1 MGSSLP
7 EDVTGA
13 AGCPESEPEPAAQAS
28 RRGAPRA
35 PTPAPAPLALLLP
48 PNRPVLSVAPMMAW
62 TTHHFRQ
69 LMRMLTKR
77 TLLYTEM
84 YPADVVLQA
93 ASVSL
98 ERLETLIGFD
108 ETQRP
113 LAVQL
118 GGRDPKRLAEAA
130 GLCAERGYDEVN
142 INVGCPSETVSLG
155 QCYGA
160 ALMREAGLV
169 QELAA
174 VVREL
179 CRAVA
184 PKRKAYLL
192 DCDLLSRRQARDE
205 DGEPNLQYSSN
216 IEAVWWH

>member
-1 MGSSLP
+1 MGSGLP
-7 EDVTGA
+7 EDVTA
-13 AGCPESEPEPAAQAS
+13 TAVASCPELEPEPAAPRS
-28 RRGAPRA
+28 APRCGD
-35 PTPAPAPLALLLP
+35 PALALATALLLP

-93 ASVSL
+93 AAVSP
-98 ERLETLIGFD
+98 ERLESLIGFQAS
-108 ETQRP
+108 QRP

-118 GGRDPKRLAEAA
+118 GGRDPERLAAAA
-130 GLCAERGYDEVN
+130 GTCAARGYDEVN

-169 QELAA
+169 QALAA
-174 VVREL
+174 AVRAAVPPTVAVTIKHRLGVDDHDSWDQLVEFVTVVSQPP
-179 CRAVA
+179 ASVT
-184 PKRKAYLL
+184 
-192 DCDLLSRRQARDE
+192 Q
-205 DGEPNLQYSSN
+205 
-216 IEAVWWH
+216 